1 MLQRHMSPDS
11 VPDSLNCDFELSAI
25 NAFRKTFGVEKKIY
39 GCFFHLSQALY
50 RRVNRHCTPLDWLD
64 ESFTLAF
71 RRIQALAFIP
81 ERLVIPAFELIK
93 SECPKYFGIR

>member
-39 GCFFHLSQALY
+39 GYFFHLSQALY
-50 RRVNRHCTPLDWLD
+50 RRVNKHCTPLDWLD

-71 RRIQALAFIP
+71 RRFTLNSCSLVHSRTIRHS
-81 ERLVIPAFELIK
+81 RL
-93 SECPKYFGIR
+93 